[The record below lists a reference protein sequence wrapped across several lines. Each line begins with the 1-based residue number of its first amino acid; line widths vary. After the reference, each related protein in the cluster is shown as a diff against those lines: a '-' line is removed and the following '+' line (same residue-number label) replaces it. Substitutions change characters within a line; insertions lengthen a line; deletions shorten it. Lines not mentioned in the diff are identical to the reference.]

1 MKVLVTGGSGFIG
14 SHVVDILLSE
24 GHEVLIYD
32 LEKPRYSQP
41 CKSIEAD
48 VNDFERLKHSSK
60 GFDAIYHMAAE
71 ANVNRFYQNPVISN
85 MNTANS
91 TISVLECARENNIG
105 RVLLSSTE
113 WVYGSEQVVSN
124 SSLDY
129 GKNEEIASRQEAGRL
144 LRPQF
149 ITEETPVASN
159 PDHLYTSS
167 KIAAE
172 LYCKNYKT
180 LYGVNYT
187 IMRYGIPFGERAR
200 PETVTP
206 IFIDKILNGGE
217 ITIHGSGSQT
227 RQFIYVKDLAEGNV
241 LCLKPE
247 AENQVFN
254 INGREVIS
262 VLDIVKTLEKIL
274 NKTAN
279 IKFIEDRKGNYKGRY
294 ISSEKAE
301 KLLGWKPKNT
311 YFEAM
316 ERYVKNIKLQ

>member
-14 SHVVDILLSE
+14 SHVVDMLLSE

-32 LEKPRYSQP
+32 LEKPHFGQR
-41 CKSIEAD
+41 CKNIEAD
-48 VNDFERLKHSSK
+48 VNDTEKLKNSSK

-71 ANVNRFYQNPVISN
+71 ANVNRFFQNPVISN

-105 RVLLSSTE
+105 RILLSSTE
-113 WVYGSEQVVSN
+113 WVYGS
-124 SSLDY
+124 L
-129 GKNEEIASRQEAGRL
+129 AGSDET
-144 LRPQF
+144 Q

-172 LYCKNYKT
+172 LYCKNYMT
-180 LYGVNYT
+180 LYGINYT

-206 IFIDKILNGGE
+206 IFIDKILSGGE

-241 LCLKPE
+241 FCLKPE
-247 AENQVFN
+247 AENQIFN

-274 NKTAN
+274 NKKAK
-279 IKFIEDRKGNYKGRY
+279 IKFIEDRKGNYKGRF

-316 ERYVKNIKLQ
+316 ERYVKNFKLQ